1 MSAATATGRLTTLG
15 GRNVFR
21 GLETFTAPPDLA
33 DVTMTSDEVTALCPV
48 TGQPDWYV
56 VAIRYRPRARCLES
70 KTLKLYLH
78 TFRERGLFVEAFAA
92 TIARNVGDALRP
104 HTIDVTV
111 TQKARGGV
119 SIAAH
124 ATLTYPERACT
135 DEEAP

>member
-1 MSAATATGRLTTLG
+1 MSASTGASGLTALG
-15 GRNVFR
+15 GANTFA
-21 GLETFTAPPDLA
+21 GLETFPAPPDLA

-92 TIARNVGDALRP
+92 AIARDVGGALRP

-119 SIAAH
+119 AIIAH
-124 ATLTYPERACT
+124 AARTYPDDGGA
-135 DEEAP
+135 DA